1 MSSKLRILVA
11 DDHAFLREALVVMI
25 REEGD
30 MEVVAQAGDGEA
42 AVARAH
48 ELRPDVAIV
57 DLTMP
62 SGGIRTLKRIRSECP
77 ETRLLVLTMHDDP
90 ALLRSV
96 LRAGGHGYVTKS
108 AASRELIQA
117 IRLVAAGRQ
126 YINVLFDQE
135 STAARDLDPAVPE
148 PAPPELS
155 ARELQVLVAVAR
167 GYTSKEIA
175 DELQISPAAVDSY
188 RLRLSRKIGARGR
201 VDLVDYALRLGL
213 LRSRDSDDA

>member
-1 MSSKLRILVA
+1 MSAPLRILVA
-11 DDHAFLREALVVMI
+11 DDHAFLREALAVMI
-25 REEGD
+25 RDEGD
-30 MEVVAQAGDGEA
+30 MEVVAQAGDGDA
-42 AVARAH
+42 AVARAR

-62 SGGIRTLKRIRSECP
+62 SGGIRTLKRIRAECP
-77 ETRLLVLTMHDDP
+77 ATRLLVLTMHDDP

-135 STAARDLDPAVPE
+135 STGATELEAAPD

-175 DELQISPAAVDSY
+175 EELQISSAAVDSY